1 MTTVKKETKAN
12 EAAEDKAV
20 KDAKAKDTK
29 ATDAKA
35 AEDNQ
40 DVSPITA
47 AKPDGEGAITDAS
60 EAHIKTVAPIAEED
74 KAETSKIDSVAV
86 VKNTEVTQVQDL
98 QHETELSDDIIN
110 KFAEREQGK
119 FRQLLNS
126 GQQGTA
132 DKYLH
137 ELAEEFVSDLAIED
151 KILVKADMVVKN
163 YIRTV

>member
-20 KDAKAKDTK
+20 KDAKAKAKDT
-29 ATDAKA
+29 KA

-137 ELAEEFVSDLAIED
+137 ELAEQFVEDLAIED